1 MSMGPSSGSVRPV
14 RRSSYT
20 PRVSTSTEEGA
31 AATAERTAP
40 TEEVHQEYQ
49 AAPANPELPT
59 YVAVGG
65 GLSNRRIV
73 TKLPQDLQGETPA
86 ESILVKIVK
95 YVISPEVATSD
106 SDRTIVEDVRER
118 IEMPDSRLLINNPPG
133 LGQSYNLGRE
143 HLQDKLGLYL
153 VAKAQRTGSGD
164 VSVNFADIAIVTHDE
179 GGHSKHYRALEER
192 I

>member
-20 PRVSTSTEEGA
+20 PRVSTGADEGA
-31 AATAERTAP
+31 AEAEERTAP
-40 TEEVHQEYQ
+40 AEHEDSGSSGSYRA
-49 AAPANPELPT
+49 AAPANPDLPT

-86 ESILVKIVK
+86 ESTLVKIVK

-106 SDRTIVEDVRER
+106 SDRT
-118 IEMPDSRLLINNPPG
+118 
-133 LGQSYNLGRE
+133 
-143 HLQDKLGLYL
+143 
-153 VAKAQRTGSGD
+153 
-164 VSVNFADIAIVTHDE
+164 
-179 GGHSKHYRALEER
+179 
-192 I
+192 